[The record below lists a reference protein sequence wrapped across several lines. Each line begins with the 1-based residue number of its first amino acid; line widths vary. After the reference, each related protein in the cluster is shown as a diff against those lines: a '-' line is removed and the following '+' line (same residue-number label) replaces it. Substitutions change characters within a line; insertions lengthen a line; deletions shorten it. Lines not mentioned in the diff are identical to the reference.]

1 MYVTRLKLVLVVLG
15 LGLVLVL
22 GSLLRIQ
29 VIQGARYRDEASRRL
44 RHPPHYRPTIRGT
57 VYDRNGVAL
66 ARDTGAFD
74 VAVYFPFIEMGD
86 AFVRRLSVR
95 WDVEPAEVRA
105 RVAAMWQEL
114 SRLTHIPPEELA
126 RRAEVIR
133 QRVEVI
139 RRTVRAAH
147 GRRVRVAEEAYFV
160 RGAIPH
166 SIVYDVD
173 LRSVGV
179 IKSRP
184 DRFPGLVL
192 QPTRKREYPLGDVAP
207 HVVGRMG
214 EVTAEELG
222 DRVNARY
229 PEGHLKRY
237 WPGDRVGRGGVERAA
252 EDVLRGSRGVYQ
264 KAIDGRYLEDVDAVP
279 GRDVHLTLDIALQ
292 SDIEDLLDR
301 GPSGRVTGAAVVLD
315 CATGEVLA
323 LASAPRYDIRHF
335 GVDYPDLVS
344 RTTRPLVHRAV
355 AGQYPLGSV
364 FKAVTTACALEHGAI
379 NAQTFLTCEGMLD
392 ATRPDRFRCHIFLS
406 HGYGHGEI
414 PLRTAIYK
422 SCNVYFYKV
431 AILLS
436 RGPGGRIDLDLG
448 RDRLVACAQ
457 RLGLGHGT
465 GIGLPGEAAGRL
477 DVRDPRNLAVGQGE
491 LLVTPIQ
498 AAQLYGLVA
507 SDGRMPPLRLIR
519 EADPP
524 PENIRPGLH
533 LDPNQM
539 AVLRDA
545 LDAVVNE
552 PGGTGYRAVH
562 SDEVRIAGKTGTAEA
577 GRGDDHA
584 WFVGFAPSDAPRVAF
599 AVIVEHGGH
608 GGETAG
614 PVARA
619 IVHTC
624 KAYGYLDPPPAP
636 ATPQAPDARPPAGG
650 PASEDPPPAPVPVG

>member
-1 MYVTRLKLVLVVLG
+1 MYATRLKLVLVVLG

-22 GSLLRIQ
+22 GSLVRIQ
-29 VIQGARYRDEASRRL
+29 VIQGARYRKEAMRRL

-57 VYDRNGVAL
+57 IYDRNGVAL
-66 ARDTGAFD
+66 ARDAGAFD
-74 VAVYFPFIEMGD
+74 VAVYFPFIEMD
-86 AFVRRLSVR
+86 DTFVHRLSLR

-114 SRLTHIPPEELA
+114 SRLTHIPPEELT

-133 QRVEVI
+133 RRVAVI
-139 RRTVRAAH
+139 RRTVCEAH

-179 IKSRP
+179 IKSQP

-192 QPTRKREYPLGDVAP
+192 LPTRKREYPLGDVAP
-207 HVVGRMG
+207 HVIGRVG
-214 EVTAEELG
+214 EVTAEELDG
-222 DRVNARY
+222 GINARY
-229 PEGHLKRY
+229 PEGDLKRY
-237 WPGDRVGRGGVERAA
+237 WPGDQVGRGGVEQAA
-252 EDVLRGSRGVYQ
+252 EDILRGSRGVYQ
-264 KAIDGRYLEDVDAVP
+264 KAIDGRYLEDIDAVP

-292 SDIEDLLDR
+292 SDIEDLLDH

-315 CATGEVLA
+315 CSTGEVLA

-335 GVDYPDLVS
+335 GVDYPDLLS
-344 RTTRPLVHRAV
+344 RTTRPLVHRAI

-364 FKAVTTACALEHGAI
+364 FKAVTTTCALEYGVIH
-379 NAQTFLTCEGMLD
+379 AQTILTCDGMLD
-392 ATRPDRFRCHIFLS
+392 PSHPERFRCHIFLS
-406 HGYGHGEI
+406 HGYGHGAI
-414 PLRTAIYK
+414 PLRTAISK

-431 AILLS
+431 AMLLA
-436 RGPGGRIDLDLG
+436 RGADGRLDLDLA
-448 RDRLVACAQ
+448 RDRLVECAG
-457 RLGLGHGT
+457 RLGLGHKT
-465 GIGLPGEAAGRL
+465 GIGLPGEAAGRIV
-477 DVRDPRNLAVGQGE
+477 VRDPRNLAVGQGE

-507 SDGRMPPLRLIR
+507 TDGRMPPLRLIR

-524 PENIRPGLH
+524 PANGRPGLH
-533 LDPNQM
+533 LDPNHM

-552 PGGTGYRAVH
+552 PGGTGYRSVR

-577 GRGDDHA
+577 GSGDDHA

-614 PVARA
+614 PIARA
-619 IVHTC
+619 IVHAC
-624 KAYGYLDPPPAP
+624 KAYGYLDPPAPTAP
-636 ATPQAPDARPPAGG
+636 AAPGDSPPG
-650 PASEDPPPAPVPVG
+650 PPPEDPPPAPVPVG

>member
-22 GSLLRIQ
+22 ASLLRIQ
-29 VIQGARYRDEASRRL
+29 VLQGARYREEAARRL

-57 VYDRNGVAL
+57 IYDRNGVAL

-74 VAVYFPFIEMGD
+74 VAVYFPFIEMD
-86 AFVRRLSVR
+86 DVFVQRLAGR
-95 WDVEPAEVRA
+95 WDVEPAEVHR
-105 RVAAMWQEL
+105 RVADMWQEL
-114 SRLTHIPPEELA
+114 SRLTSIPLDELA
-126 RRAEVIR
+126 RRADVIR

-139 RRTVRAAH
+139 RRIVREAH
-147 GRRVRVAEEAYFV
+147 GRRVTVAEEAYFIH
-160 RGAIPH
+160 GAIPH

-173 LRSVGV
+173 LRAVGV

-184 DRFPGLVL
+184 DRFPGLAL
-192 QPTRKREYPLGDVAP
+192 EPTRKREYPLGDVAP

-222 DRVNARY
+222 NGINARY
-229 PEGHLKRY
+229 GEGHLKRY
-237 WPGDRVGRGGVERAA
+237 WPGDQPGRSGVERAA

-264 KAIDGRYLEDVDAVP
+264 KAIDGRYLEDVDAQP

-292 SDIEDLLDR
+292 SDVEDLLDR

-315 CATGEVLA
+315 CATGDVLA
-323 LASAPRYDIRHF
+323 LASAPRYDIRLF

-344 RTTRPLVHRAV
+344 RTSRPLVHRAI

-364 FKAVTTACALEHGAI
+364 FKAVTATCALEEGAI
-379 NAQTFLTCEGMLD
+379 TPQTFLTCDGVLD
-392 ATRPDRFRCHIFLS
+392 PSHPDRFRCHIFLS
-406 HGYGHGEI
+406 HGYGHGTI

-422 SCNVYFYKV
+422 SCNVYFYRV
-431 AILLS
+431 AMALA
-436 RGPGGRIDLDLG
+436 RGPGGRFDLDHA
-448 RDRLVACAQ
+448 RDLLAAWAG
-457 RLGLGHGT
+457 RLGLGHAT

-477 DVRDPRNLAVGQGE
+477 DVRDPRNMAVGQGE

-507 SDGRMPPLRLIR
+507 TGGRMPPLRLIR

-524 PENIRPGLH
+524 PEAARPGLR
-533 LDPNQM
+533 LNPNYM
-539 AVLRDA
+539 AVLREA

-552 PGGTGYRAVH
+552 PGGTGYHTVR

-608 GGETAG
+608 GGEIAG

-619 IVHTC
+619 VVHAC
-624 KAYGYLDPPPAP
+624 KAHGYLDPPAAADTAPGPADP
-636 ATPQAPDARPPAGG
+636 PPA
-650 PASEDPPPAPVPVG
+650 DPPPAPVPVG